1 MELDE
6 YKKRVSEVDSNVQA
20 KYHKALKQIETM
32 HKDNIDL
39 KGDMNQAISDI
50 NTWKAKFEA
59 LERAKNKEIDE
70 IKNSFES
77 NKKFESE
84 LR

>member
-59 LERAKNKEIDE
+59 LERAKNREIDE